1 MHKKL
6 TQRAIDF
13 NKIRLITVGSCF
25 FLLLTTFSAN
35 GFTAEQER
43 WLNSNDE
50 SDVSQVNEGKLEFIN
65 GSVNKEALHS
75 INKLTISKKSIDNG
89 WVDLQQ
95 CYHHLDK
102 LDNVEITY
110 KYRFMKNLML
120 VSKKNIESVK
130 VNKQSIQLNNVKD
143 NAEICVSAKVRI
155 FYQNKDLSF
164 SLINGPYHRR
174 FLDGFYPYHVS
185 LNIHYPDSL
194 LLFQDSTPE
203 QQNGFSVI
211 QETNKIIID
220 TYFEGILNTEI
231 RFKLK
236 E

>member
-1 MHKKL
+1 MTIIQKSALIKFSAQTMFEL
-6 TQRAIDF
+6 VDDIESYPEFLPWCAGSKIIRREKDIVEAELKISRGGFTKTFSTRNVSDAGGR
-13 NKIRLITVGSCF
+13 IRL
-25 FLLLTTFSAN
+25 
-35 GFTAEQER
+35 
-43 WLNSNDE
+43 
-50 SDVSQVNEGKLEFIN
+50 
-65 GSVNKEALHS
+65 
-75 INKLTISKKSIDNG
+75 
-89 WVDLQQ
+89 
-95 CYHHLDK
+95 
-102 LDNVEITY
+102 
-110 KYRFMKNLML
+110 
-120 VSKKNIESVK
+120 
-130 VNKQSIQLNNVKD
+130 
-143 NAEICVSAKVRI
+143 
-155 FYQNKDLSF
+155 

-185 LNIHYPDSL
+185 LNIHYPYSL